1 LDLKVNFLRPV
12 APDGATLTANAEV
25 THRGRSIAVVACEVL
40 NDDAKKVAVA
50 TETILILPGR
60 PWERP
65 VYVVDEVPEWGTGSP
80 P

>member
-12 APDGATLTANAEV
+12 TPDGATLTANATV
-25 THRGRSIAVVACEVL
+25 THRGRSIAVVASEVL
-40 NDDAKKVAVA
+40 NYQGKKVALA

-65 VYVVDEVPEWGTGSP
+65 IYVVDEVPEWGT
-80 P
+80 